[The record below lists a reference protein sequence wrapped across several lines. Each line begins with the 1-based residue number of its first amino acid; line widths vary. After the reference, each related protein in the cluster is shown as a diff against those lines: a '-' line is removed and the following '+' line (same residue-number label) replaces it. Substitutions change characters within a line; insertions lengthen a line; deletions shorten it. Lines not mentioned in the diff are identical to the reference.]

1 MFCIAVPAS
10 ESNVRSNSEPMDCE
24 ITWHRP
30 GVEEAELHSF
40 PNILPLSNFCN
51 GAVLALNFDEMS
63 DLQDN
68 YVIEVARRNRAKAAA
83 AQEAQAAKSTANPGP
98 QQQKSSEKALM
109 SPPVSI
115 NTPRAPFLPTQPMM
129 SLPLPRATNSPNAA
143 AARYPGDGIR
153 PLGRLPTTT
162 ASGSCN
168 WSFVNVNRHSVP
180 R

>member
-1 MFCIAVPAS
+1 MFCLIVPAS
-10 ESNVRSNSEPMDCE
+10 ESNVCINSEPMDCE

-51 GAVLALNFDEMS
+51 GAMLALNFDEMS

-83 AQEAQAAKSTANPGP
+83 AQEAQAAKSTTNPRL
-98 QQQKSSEKALM
+98 QQQKSSEKTLT
-109 SPPVSI
+109 SPPVST
-115 NTPRAPFLPTQPMM
+115 NTPRAPFLPAQPLM
-129 SLPLPRATNSPNAA
+129 SLSLPHATNSPNAA
-143 AARYPGDGIR
+143 AARYPGDGVR
-153 PLGRLPTTT
+153 PLGRPPTT
-162 ASGSCN
+162 APSGSCN